1 MAHLRTSPQ
10 TESGPDDEKGI
21 ETPLASAS
29 SRPGELWRS
38 DFQDRLTN
46 SLAEYHG
53 ELMQKLTVQ
62 ELMLKQMLA
71 ASHLEHALA
80 EHFEFEPSGPP
91 VKEVS
96 PAPVNRVDGTKSLV
110 LPTRERQASLRANT
124 MPDGRTS
131 EAKIFSTFTK
141 SDLTRQD
148 VAATVDGDFS
158 RERFANIKNSRVG
171 AAARNT
177 GDLVEKVVRHPGFDG
192 FFSLVV
198 ILNSVFI
205 GFEVEFSIQT
215 PPVRSEFMQVC
226 QYSFTGLFAL
236 ELLLRIVAFGCGLFW
251 SDDWMWAI
259 LDVFIVLTSFWEI
272 VVEVANSQ
280 GGVQM
285 ESIAGVS
292 SLKAFRII
300 RITRILKTVQLVRV
314 MRFVVALRTLVTS
327 IFHTLKSL
335 VWALVLLSLIVYV
348 FAVLFTQAVNDFVN
362 DPELHSKL
370 SSQESEASRVYYGS
384 LVSTMLSLFMSIT
397 GGVSWEEVLV
407 PLYTISYA
415 WVVIYVFYISFTYF
429 AVLNVVTGVFCQS
442 AIDSAQN
449 DHVTMMHAILAN
461 KESHLQKV
469 KDLFNRLG
477 AEKSGSITY
486 LMFEEKI
493 NSPEVREYFQ
503 SLGLDVWDAWSFFK
517 MLDLDES
524 GAVDMDEFLMGCLRV
539 RGQARAIDITKII
552 HDQTWQIKN
561 QGKFQTYVE
570 VELAHIKDS
579 LLSLAEAMPK
589 ARRGV

>member
-1 MAHLRTSPQ
+1 MAHNLRTSPNA
-10 TESGPDDEKGI
+10 ESGPDDEKGI

-46 SLAEYHG
+46 ALAEYHG

-80 EHFEFEPSGPP
+80 EPFESEPLGPP

-96 PAPVNRVDGTKSLV
+96 PVNRVDGTKSLV
-110 LPTRERQASLRANT
+110 IPTRERQASLRANT
-124 MPDGRTS
+124 MPDSKTS

-141 SDLTRQD
+141 SDLSRQD
-148 VAATVDGDFS
+148 VSATVDGEFS

-177 GDLVEKVVRHPGFDG
+177 GDLVGKVVRHPGFDG

-362 DPELHSKL
+362 DPELHPKL